1 MSCTRAETDGVI
13 VPRRH
18 GQADEAGQLVHRRR
32 HHQEAKVLRGTRV
45 FARLVFRRFPT
56 TRMCIPLRFSRCC
69 AIKTQNHV
77 FVTDWSMR
85 GSVVPDSMTSC
96 QRAGVLLACVLLAR
110 TVCNRTDLGACP
122 LPPLAARIPPY
133 AGLDASI
140 VDSRLP
146 SRLSRCLARS
156 PTLVTRLLA
165 TRADMALRPAAGALA
180 LALLA
185 GFVVA
190 QTTSNAATTT
200 TTSTTA
206 PASSAA
212 AQAEAADETAPAVP
226 NSMLYTMS
234 VRPHSVFASPLELTL
249 CCLQYDTDVCELRAV
264 R

>member
-13 VPRRH
+13 GPRRH
-18 GQADEAGQLVHRRR
+18 GQADEAGQLVYRRR

-45 FARLVFRRFPT
+45 FARLAFRRFPT

-156 PTLVTRLLA
+156 PTLVTRLQHAPTWRSALLLA
-165 TRADMALRPAAGALA
+165 LSRSPFSPGSSSLRPKRPSRPLRTPRQRRRPAPRLQRLA
-180 LALLA
+180 QRLRRKRRTRRRLL
-185 GFVVA
+185 FP
-190 QTTSNAATTT
+190 TRC
-200 TTSTTA
+200 ST
-206 PASSAA
+206 
-212 AQAEAADETAPAVP
+212 
-226 NSMLYTMS
+226 
-234 VRPHSVFASPLELTL
+234 R
-249 CCLQYDTDVCELRAV
+249 
-264 R
+264 